1 VKVFLDT
8 NVLVSAVATRG
19 LCADVLREVLTSHE
33 LVISDSLL
41 KELKR
46 VLQQKLRLPS
56 PLISG
61 YIDLLQQDTIFAKPV
76 NLPDVTIKDKDD
88 LIILA
93 SALSANSDLLVT
105 GDRELLAL
113 GKVRNLEIVSPRE
126 FWEKLKNAGAEGRRG
141 RGKEIQGRRGEGT
154 RNTGAKGRKIRVGGS
169 EELETEGRRM
179 GEGFRSLKVWQKAYE
194 FALGIY
200 RVTKMFPREELYGLT
215 NQMRRAAL
223 SISANIAEGYE
234 RQHRKEY
241 IQFLMIAHGS
251 LGETET
257 FLLFAKDLGYIDE
270 KVYGALAG
278 C

>member
-76 NLPDVTIKDKDD
+76 NLPDVAIKDKDD

-141 RGKEIQGRRGEGT
+141 RGKER
-154 RNTGAKGRKIRVGGS
+154 
-169 EELETEGRRM
+169 
-179 GEGFRSLKVWQKAYE
+179 
-194 FALGIY
+194 
-200 RVTKMFPREELYGLT
+200 
-215 NQMRRAAL
+215 
-223 SISANIAEGYE
+223 
-234 RQHRKEY
+234 
-241 IQFLMIAHGS
+241 
-251 LGETET
+251 
-257 FLLFAKDLGYIDE
+257 
-270 KVYGALAG
+270 
-278 C
+278 

>member
-1 VKVFLDT
+1 MKVFLDT

-19 LCADVLREVLTSHE
+19 LCTDVVREVLTSHE

-141 RGKEIQGRRGEGT
+141 RGKER
-154 RNTGAKGRKIRVGGS
+154 
-169 EELETEGRRM
+169 
-179 GEGFRSLKVWQKAYE
+179 
-194 FALGIY
+194 
-200 RVTKMFPREELYGLT
+200 
-215 NQMRRAAL
+215 
-223 SISANIAEGYE
+223 
-234 RQHRKEY
+234 
-241 IQFLMIAHGS
+241 
-251 LGETET
+251 
-257 FLLFAKDLGYIDE
+257 
-270 KVYGALAG
+270 
-278 C
+278 